1 MEKKSLGRGLDDIA
15 DLFLSGIEDEEPKK
29 IFRGLSSDK
38 IRNESCSSCI
48 HLIFSNSLE
57 PKCRIFTFDNEK
69 HGVPYMPTI
78 SLTNGNYCDYFESGD
93 PGETDQWVNNKSKD
107 AAPANIEYEVEEL
120 VRFDRK
126 IAYPNTE
133 NTQKSIRKI
142 LIEHL
147 EEGYE
152 IRSIELKKTDAIST
166 PRRKDTRDVEVTI
179 FVKGT

>member
-15 DLFLSGIEDEEPKK
+15 DIFLSGIEEEPKK

-38 IRNESCSSCI
+38 IRNESCSACI
-48 HLIFSNSLE
+48 HLIFSNALE

-78 SLTNGNYCDYFESGD
+78 TLTNGNYCDYFESGD
-93 PGETDQWVNNKSKD
+93 PSKTDEQASKKNKATD
-107 AAPANIEYEVEEL
+107 PPDIEYEVEEF
-120 VRFDRK
+120 VKFNRK
-126 IAYPNTE
+126 IAYSNNE

-142 LIEHL
+142 LLEHL

-152 IRSIELKKTDAIST
+152 IRSIELKKTDAMAS

-179 FVKGT
+179 FVKET

>member
-15 DLFLSGIEDEEPKK
+15 DIFLSGIEEEPKK

-38 IRNESCSSCI
+38 IRDESCSSCI

-78 SLTNGNYCDYFESGD
+78 TLTNGNYCDYFESGD
-93 PGETDQWVNNKSKD
+93 LRETDERVSKKSKATD
-107 AAPANIEYEVEEL
+107 PTDIEYEVEEL
-120 VRFDRK
+120 VKFNRK
-126 IAYPNTE
+126 IAYPKTE

-142 LIEHL
+142 LLEHL

-166 PRRKDTRDVEVTI
+166 PRRKDTKDVEVTI
-179 FVKGT
+179 LVKET